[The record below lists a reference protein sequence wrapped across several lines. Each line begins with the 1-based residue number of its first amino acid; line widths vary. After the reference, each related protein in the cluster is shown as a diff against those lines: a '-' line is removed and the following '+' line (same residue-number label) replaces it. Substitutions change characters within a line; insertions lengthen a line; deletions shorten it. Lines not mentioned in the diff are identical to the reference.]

1 MNIDSNSAVICTY
14 GNPILRKQARK
25 VTQFNSSLANRAKEM
40 LRKMYIAN
48 GIGLAAPQAG
58 ELIQLIVI
66 DLQQKDNNDPV
77 TLDDRTVPLTLIQPL
92 VLVNPSYTPLSD
104 IQDAKEEG
112 CLSLPNARGTVKR
125 FFEISLDY
133 QDLEEQLHTLRCND
147 LLARCIQHECD
158 HLNGVLFIDH
168 LSKAERREQQAC
180 LNDIKALGGQVDYRD
195 NLMAPEA

>member
-1 MNIDSNSAVICTY
+1 MTIVNS
-14 GNPILRKQARK
+14 L
-25 VTQFNSSLANRAKEM
+25 
-40 LRKMYIAN
+40 
-48 GIGLAAPQAG
+48 
-58 ELIQLIVI
+58 
-66 DLQQKDNNDPV
+66 
-77 TLDDRTVPLTLIQPL
+77 
-92 VLVNPSYTPLSD
+92 
-104 IQDAKEEG
+104 
-112 CLSLPNARGTVKR
+112 KR

-133 QDLEEQLHTLRCND
+133 QDLEGQLHTLRCND

>member
-14 GNPILRKQARK
+14 GNPILRKQAQK
-25 VTQFNSSLANRAKEM
+25 VTRFNSSLANKAKEM

-133 QDLEEQLHTLRCND
+133 QDLEGQLHTLRCND